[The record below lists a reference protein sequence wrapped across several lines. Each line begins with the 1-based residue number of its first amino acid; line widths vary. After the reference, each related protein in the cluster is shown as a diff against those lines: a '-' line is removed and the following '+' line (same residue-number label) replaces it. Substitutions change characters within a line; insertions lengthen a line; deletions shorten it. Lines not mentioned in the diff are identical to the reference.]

1 MTVAA
6 ENNHVQRGVNYDEA
20 KELIDA
26 VRTSNLT
33 PGKDWYLIDQHWWS
47 NLLQNYDV
55 YTKTHDKGHIN
66 PGPLDNSELVEKE
79 QSTSKIRLKQSLV
92 EELNYCVV
100 PEHVFHV
107 IEAKFGLKN
116 GQDDVIK
123 RPVVQGTVLQKEAFV
138 EVYPLQLQVAKL
150 NAKSDV
156 KQLLV
161 SYADSFEELKKKA
174 FDLLDIPEDKRAQAQ
189 IKFEKNK
196 NDYETINEKVSGN
209 LASILRMDM
218 VFYVDDNSTR
228 VTRSTTRMEGLNGTM
243 ASPTKRYQGYS
254 PSASSS
260 SYQAETHTA
269 GLCGLQNLGNTCF
282 MNSALQCLSN
292 VPELTQYFLTEK
304 YLEEINYDNV
314 LGTRGRLVQAYAD
327 LIKEMWS
334 GKNSSVKPYQ
344 FKCVIGQHAPRFNG
358 YAQQDSQELM
368 SFLLD
373 GLHEDLNRIVKKPYI
388 EERES
393 DGRPD
398 EVVAEEAWSDYKKR
412 NDSVIVD
419 LMHGQIKSTL
429 VCPVC
434 DKVSIKFDPILY
446 LTVPVPQRE
455 KNGKSVVVVLR
466 PKKKW
471 AKFSIAHTNKS
482 TFDQLSRAVKE
493 NLQVEKED
501 RLVIASGGTTPA
513 VYDPAQ
519 PIPVITTYYNPAP
532 RQFFAYFVK
541 PGPLIIV
548 SNLVQNSFNKS
559 VTLPLITNFDF
570 KLTRRDI
577 IDKVLPRIHEHFSKE
592 FTTPNVSTSSTDESK
607 FGGTGIRLGRNENS
621 EEAAASMSDTFNCPP
636 ELRDIVV
643 EVNGDTLKLPEDSD
657 EELELAKAINSL
669 PKVVLK
675 WAPTDSYAA
684 PSYAETLVDRELN
697 IQASQKSGNTLNDC
711 LDMFTVREQ
720 LDENDSWYCPTC
732 REHRRAFKKLDLWK
746 LPKILIVHLKRF
758 NYSRYSR
765 EKTDT
770 EISIPV
776 KNFCA
781 TSINPKQKQVKYD
794 LIGVCNHMGGLGS
807 GHYTARAINKTT
819 NRWADFN
826 DSSASLCGELH
837 DPLVSREAYWMVY
850 RQRSDSSSTSNSIQ
864 ERTHQPPARP
874 KRFTDS
880 DAMEESD

>member
-6 ENNHVQRGVNYDEA
+6 ENNHIHAGINYEEA
-20 KELIDA
+20 KQLIDA
-26 VRTSNLT
+26 TKTTDLA
-33 PGKDWYLIDQHWWS
+33 PGTYWYLIDQHWWS
-47 NLLQNYDV
+47 NLQQNYDV
-55 YTKTHDKGHIN
+55 LSKSQDQSLIDL
-66 PGPLDNSELVEKE
+66 GPLDNSQLLEKE
-79 QSTSKIRLKQSLV
+79 PGTDKVRLKQSLV
-92 EELNYCVV
+92 EELNYSLV
-100 PEHVFHV
+100 PEHVF
-107 IEAKFGLKN
+107 EAIKKKLGLKN
-116 GQDDVIK
+116 GEADVIK
-123 RPVVQGTVLQKEAFV
+123 RPVVQGTVLQKDAFV

-150 NAKSDV
+150 NAKNDI
-156 KQLLV
+156 KILNV

-174 FDLLDIPEDKRAQAQ
+174 FDLLQIPEDKRAEAQ

-196 NDYETINEKVSGN
+196 NDYETINEKVSTN

-218 VFYVDDNSTR
+218 VFYVDDNSVR
-228 VTRSTTRMEGLNGTM
+228 VTRSSSRIEGMNGSL
-243 ASPTKRYQGYS
+243 SPTKRYSGYA
-254 PSASSS
+254 PCS
-260 SYQAETHTA
+260 SYSTETHTP
-269 GLCGLQNLGNTCF
+269 GICGLQNLGNTCF

-292 VPELTQYFLTEK
+292 VPELTEYFLTDQ
-304 YLEEINYDNV
+304 YLNEINYENV
-314 LGTRGRLVQAYAD
+314 LGTHGKLVQAYAD

-334 GKNSSVKPYQ
+334 GRHSTVKPYQ

-398 EVVAEEAWSDYKKR
+398 GVVAEEAWADYKKR

-455 KNGKSVVVVLR
+455 KNGKSSVVVLR
-466 PKKKW
+466 PKQRW
-471 AKFSIAHTNKS
+471 AKFTIAHTNKS
-482 TFDQLSRAVKE
+482 TFDQLSTAVKE
-493 NLQVEKED
+493 NLKID
-501 RLVIASGGTTPA
+501 KDTRLVIATGGLTPA
-513 VYDPAQ
+513 AYEPEQ
-519 PIPVITTYYNPAP
+519 PIPVMTSYYSACP
-532 RQFFAYFVK
+532 RQFFAYLCR

-548 SNLVQNSFNKS
+548 ANMIMNSFNKS
-559 VTLPLITNFDF
+559 LTSPLITNFDF

-577 IDKVLPRIHEHFSKE
+577 VEKVLPRIYEHFSKE
-592 FTTPNVSTSSTDESK
+592 HTVSTSSNAPDESK
-607 FGGTGIRLGRNENS
+607 FGGAGVRLGRS
-621 EEAAASMSDTFNCPP
+621 EGSSDSGTSMTDSLNAPP
-636 ELRDIVV
+636 ELKDIAI
-643 EVNGDTLKLPEDSD
+643 EVNGDASKFPDDPD
-657 EELELAKAINSL
+657 EEIEL
-669 PKVVLK
+669 PKTISVLPK
-675 WAPTDSYAA
+675 ILLRWEQNDLFAPLSV
-684 PSYAETLVDRELN
+684 AETLVDRELN
-697 IQASQKSGNTLNDC
+697 IQAPQKAGNTLNDC

-720 LDENDSWYCPTC
+720 LDENDSWYCPKC
-732 REHRRAFKKLDLWK
+732 KEHRRAFKKLDLWK
-746 LPKILIVHLKRF
+746 LPRILIVHLKRF

-776 KNFCA
+776 KGFCP

-807 GHYTARAINKTT
+807 GHYTAKAINKSTG
-819 NRWADFN
+819 RWADFN
-826 DSSASLCGELH
+826 DSSAFLCGEVN

-850 RQRSDSSSTSNSIQ
+850 RQRTEPTQPNSTHQ
-864 ERTHQPPARP
+864 RTHQPPQRV
-874 KRFTDS
+874 KRITES
-880 DAMEESD
+880 EAMEESD